1 MISQRW
7 WLRAVPTLVA
17 INTTIF
23 LYEQMVLLLGGGRPL
38 RLGALSVQGL
48 AEGRWWQLVTH
59 AFLHGSVVHLFVN
72 MAGLWFAG
80 RIIERVMGTGR
91 FLVLYGFAAVAGGLV
106 QILLTGGNT
115 SLIGASGAV
124 CGVVIA
130 FTTMFPEAQIMAL
143 LFFVIPIRL
152 RAKYLGWAITGS
164 SLLFLVTG
172 FEPWI
177 GHAAHLGGCVA
188 GYLFARLAG
197 YGTPTFLERKFF
209 RKDTYGAAG

>member
-1 MISQRW
+1 MMRQKW
-7 WLRAVPTLVA
+7 WLKAVPVLVA
-17 INTTIF
+17 INTAIF
-23 LYEQMVLLLGGGRPL
+23 FYERLIGLQGRS
-38 RLGALSVQGL
+38 RLFETYAVTASGL

-59 AFLHGSVVHLFVN
+59 AFLHGSLLHLLVN

-91 FLVLYGFAAVAGGLV
+91 FLVLYGVSAVAGGLA
-106 QILLTGGNT
+106 QILLTGGNNP
-115 SLIGASGAV
+115 LIGASGAV

-130 FTTMFPEAQIMAL
+130 FTAMFPEAQIMAL

-152 RAKYLGWAITGS
+152 RAKYLGWGITGS
-164 SLLFLVTG
+164 ALLFLVTG

-188 GYLFARLAG
+188 GYLFVRLAG

-209 RKDTYGAAG
+209 RKDDYGAAG